1 MPYQKAKVYNDGS
14 HFIAMPPE
22 NFPRPKRRYKPK
34 SKREESPD
42 SPKAKF
48 ETAYSESQSLPK
60 RERKKY
66 IKEKLQDAFPNE
78 EREKEFIESN
88 IERKKINA
96 AKRRVRL
103 MRKVYLQEWNYFVT
117 FTFSGEL
124 HTEETFKEKLRN
136 TLKHMVSRK
145 GWKYIGV
152 WERSPEKQRLHFHG
166 IFYIPPNA
174 MIGELVEAIERE
186 KLDKSLDEHENTFL
200 IVRST
205 ELIAELKKK
214 YEVRGYKVIPVYI
227 YSDKKTIAEA
237 YATKYQDV
245 DSAMSDASVS
255 LPDRTERLQKADSDY
270 ENAMAEASN
279 IYDEVLIYSEKD
291 AVGSASM
298 RTKLYGLIK
307 KYNDVLETNSIFVI
321 HSYRN
326 INDANSLFE
335 TIKSSAEEYLG
346 QPKPMVDSLLYGTG
360 SYLISETV
368 YEAIE
373 KSDFIICDI
382 SSDRCNDCKKPEA
395 LTQGVRSGRAHV

>member
-174 MIGELVEAIERE
+174 MIGELVEVKDYSTKSHRMQTTFQNTHFQKYFGRNDFKELCRRE
-186 KLDKSLDEHENTFL
+186 DIMQS
-200 IVRST
+200 VRY
-205 ELIAELKKK
+205 LLK
-214 YEVRGYKVIPVYI
+214 Y
-227 YSDKKTIAEA
+227 
-237 YATKYQDV
+237 
-245 DSAMSDASVS
+245 
-255 LPDRTERLQKADSDY
+255 
-270 ENAMAEASN
+270 
-279 IYDEVLIYSEKD
+279 
-291 AVGSASM
+291 
-298 RTKLYGLIK
+298 
-307 KYNDVLETNSIFVI
+307 
-321 HSYRN
+321 
-326 INDANSLFE
+326 
-335 TIKSSAEEYLG
+335 
-346 QPKPMVDSLLYGTG
+346 
-360 SYLISETV
+360 
-368 YEAIE
+368 IE
-373 KSDFIICDI
+373 KSNERLVYGGKLPTYFVSDILDDDIICPYGVD
-382 SSDRCNDCKKPEA
+382 DRKAILFDNFTCIDEGCIVGQASEEVIKQMPKCN
-395 LTQGVRSGRAHV
+395 

>member
-66 IKEKLQDAFPNE
+66 IKEKLQDTFPNE

-174 MIGELVEAIERE
+174 MIGELVEIKDYSTKSHRMQTTFQNTHFQKYFGRNDFKELCRRE
-186 KLDKSLDEHENTFL
+186 DIMQS
-200 IVRST
+200 VRY
-205 ELIAELKKK
+205 LLK
-214 YEVRGYKVIPVYI
+214 Y
-227 YSDKKTIAEA
+227 
-237 YATKYQDV
+237 
-245 DSAMSDASVS
+245 
-255 LPDRTERLQKADSDY
+255 
-270 ENAMAEASN
+270 
-279 IYDEVLIYSEKD
+279 
-291 AVGSASM
+291 
-298 RTKLYGLIK
+298 
-307 KYNDVLETNSIFVI
+307 
-321 HSYRN
+321 
-326 INDANSLFE
+326 
-335 TIKSSAEEYLG
+335 
-346 QPKPMVDSLLYGTG
+346 
-360 SYLISETV
+360 
-368 YEAIE
+368 IE
-373 KSDFIICDI
+373 KSNERLVYGGKLPTYFVSDILDDDIICPYGVD
-382 SSDRCNDCKKPEA
+382 DRKAILFDNFTCIDEGCIVGQASEEVIKQMPKCN
-395 LTQGVRSGRAHV
+395 

>member
-34 SKREESPD
+34 PKREESPD

-48 ETAYSESQSLPK
+48 ETAYTESQSLPK

-174 MIGELVEAIERE
+174 MIGELVEIKDYSTKSHRMQTTFQNTHFQKYFGRNDFKELCRRE
-186 KLDKSLDEHENTFL
+186 DIMQS
-200 IVRST
+200 VRY
-205 ELIAELKKK
+205 LLK
-214 YEVRGYKVIPVYI
+214 Y
-227 YSDKKTIAEA
+227 
-237 YATKYQDV
+237 
-245 DSAMSDASVS
+245 
-255 LPDRTERLQKADSDY
+255 
-270 ENAMAEASN
+270 
-279 IYDEVLIYSEKD
+279 
-291 AVGSASM
+291 
-298 RTKLYGLIK
+298 
-307 KYNDVLETNSIFVI
+307 
-321 HSYRN
+321 
-326 INDANSLFE
+326 
-335 TIKSSAEEYLG
+335 
-346 QPKPMVDSLLYGTG
+346 
-360 SYLISETV
+360 
-368 YEAIE
+368 IE
-373 KSDFIICDI
+373 KSNERLVYGGKLPTYFVSDILDDDIICPYGVD
-382 SSDRCNDCKKPEA
+382 DRKAILFDNFTCIDEGCIVGQASEEVIKQMPKCN
-395 LTQGVRSGRAHV
+395 

>member
-66 IKEKLQDAFPNE
+66 IKEKLQGTFPNE
-78 EREKEFIESN
+78 KHEKEFIESN

-174 MIGELVEAIERE
+174 MIGELVEVKDYSTKSHRMQTTFQNTHFQKYFGRNDFKELCRRE
-186 KLDKSLDEHENTFL
+186 DIMQS
-200 IVRST
+200 VRY
-205 ELIAELKKK
+205 LLK
-214 YEVRGYKVIPVYI
+214 Y
-227 YSDKKTIAEA
+227 
-237 YATKYQDV
+237 
-245 DSAMSDASVS
+245 
-255 LPDRTERLQKADSDY
+255 
-270 ENAMAEASN
+270 
-279 IYDEVLIYSEKD
+279 
-291 AVGSASM
+291 
-298 RTKLYGLIK
+298 
-307 KYNDVLETNSIFVI
+307 
-321 HSYRN
+321 
-326 INDANSLFE
+326 
-335 TIKSSAEEYLG
+335 
-346 QPKPMVDSLLYGTG
+346 
-360 SYLISETV
+360 
-368 YEAIE
+368 IE
-373 KSDFIICDI
+373 KSNERLVYGGKLPTYFVSDILDDDIICPYGVD
-382 SSDRCNDCKKPEA
+382 DRKAILFDNFTCIDEGCIVGQASEEVIKQMPKCN
-395 LTQGVRSGRAHV
+395 

>member
-1 MPYQKAKVYNDGS
+1 MSYQKAKVYNDGS

-66 IKEKLQDAFPNE
+66 IKEKLQGTFPNE
-78 EREKEFIESN
+78 EHEKEFIESN

-174 MIGELVEAIERE
+174 MIGELVEVKDYSTKSHRIQTTFQNTHFQKYFGRNDFKELCRRE
-186 KLDKSLDEHENTFL
+186 DIMQS
-200 IVRST
+200 VRY
-205 ELIAELKKK
+205 LLK
-214 YEVRGYKVIPVYI
+214 Y
-227 YSDKKTIAEA
+227 
-237 YATKYQDV
+237 
-245 DSAMSDASVS
+245 
-255 LPDRTERLQKADSDY
+255 
-270 ENAMAEASN
+270 
-279 IYDEVLIYSEKD
+279 
-291 AVGSASM
+291 
-298 RTKLYGLIK
+298 
-307 KYNDVLETNSIFVI
+307 
-321 HSYRN
+321 
-326 INDANSLFE
+326 
-335 TIKSSAEEYLG
+335 
-346 QPKPMVDSLLYGTG
+346 
-360 SYLISETV
+360 
-368 YEAIE
+368 IE
-373 KSDFIICDI
+373 KSNERLVYGGKLPTYFVSDILDDDIICPYGVD
-382 SSDRCNDCKKPEA
+382 DRKAILFDNFTCIDEGCIVGQASEEVIKQMPKCN
-395 LTQGVRSGRAHV
+395 

>member
-1 MPYQKAKVYNDGS
+1 MSYQKAKVYNDGS

-66 IKEKLQDAFPNE
+66 IKEKLQGTFPNE
-78 EREKEFIESN
+78 EHEKEFIESN

-174 MIGELVEAIERE
+174 MIDELVEVKDYSTKSHRMQTTFQNTHFQKYFGRNDFKELCRRE
-186 KLDKSLDEHENTFL
+186 DIMQS
-200 IVRST
+200 VRY
-205 ELIAELKKK
+205 LLK
-214 YEVRGYKVIPVYI
+214 Y
-227 YSDKKTIAEA
+227 
-237 YATKYQDV
+237 
-245 DSAMSDASVS
+245 
-255 LPDRTERLQKADSDY
+255 
-270 ENAMAEASN
+270 
-279 IYDEVLIYSEKD
+279 
-291 AVGSASM
+291 
-298 RTKLYGLIK
+298 
-307 KYNDVLETNSIFVI
+307 
-321 HSYRN
+321 
-326 INDANSLFE
+326 
-335 TIKSSAEEYLG
+335 
-346 QPKPMVDSLLYGTG
+346 
-360 SYLISETV
+360 
-368 YEAIE
+368 IE
-373 KSDFIICDI
+373 KSNERLVYGGKLPTYFVSDILDDDIICPYGVD
-382 SSDRCNDCKKPEA
+382 DRKAILFDNFTCIDEGCIVGQASEEVIKQMPKCN
-395 LTQGVRSGRAHV
+395 